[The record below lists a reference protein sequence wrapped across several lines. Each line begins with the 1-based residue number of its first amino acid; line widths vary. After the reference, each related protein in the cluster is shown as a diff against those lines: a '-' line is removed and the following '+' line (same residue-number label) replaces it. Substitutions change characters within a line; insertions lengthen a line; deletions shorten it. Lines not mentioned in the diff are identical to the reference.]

1 MQKFSTYLL
10 ASSAVIS
17 AILCTS
23 SGAWAEEIPA
33 NNQLQADSNSQQLNK
48 NNQQEVM
55 SQVTSVSQLSDVQP
69 NDWAFQAL
77 QSLVERYG
85 CAAGYPNNTYRG
97 NRALSRYEFAAGL
110 NACLDR
116 VNELIATAT
125 SDLVSKQDLA
135 TIQKLQKDF
144 SSELATLKGRV
155 DTVEAKTTELEAN
168 QFSTTT
174 KLQGQVVAVV
184 SDVVSGKKVNG
195 ADIPDKNTTL
205 GARTR
210 LELVSSFTGRD
221 TLLTRL
227 ESNNIKSPDLQTS
240 EGKLSFASGAP
251 SNNVSIG
258 VLSYGFPLTKNTYAN
273 IVANDGIVLDL
284 DTTVNLFD
292 GNGGSGA
299 LSAFAT
305 RNPIYSQLGGAGLGV
320 NQKFGKNLTLSLG
333 YLANKHNTPTAGNGL
348 FNGPYGALAQLTV
361 KPSSRTALGLTYIN
375 SYNQPLGTGS
385 NNATFT
391 NLTSGTN
398 FSSNSYGVEASLG
411 LSKRLVLG
419 GWAGYT
425 NSQILTGT
433 KGEVETW
440 NYAVTLGLPDLG
452 KKGNLAGV
460 LVGMEPKVTNSTA
473 TAAGV
478 TKDPNTSYH
487 IEGFYQYKVSDNI
500 TITPGVIW
508 LTAPNH
514 DKNNDSVVI
523 GALRTTFSF

>member
-10 ASSAVIS
+10 ASSTVIS
-17 AILCTS
+17 AILWTS
-23 SGAWAEEIPA
+23 SGVLAEAIPA
-33 NNQLQADSNSQQLNK
+33 NNQLQTDTNSQQLNI
-48 NNQQEVM
+48 NNQQEVI
-55 SQVTSVSQLSDVQP
+55 SQVTSVSQLSDIQP

-85 CAAGYPNNTYRG
+85 CVAGYPNGTFRG

-125 SDLVSKQDLA
+125 ADLVSKQDLA
-135 TIQKLQKDF
+135 TIQKLQNDF
-144 SSELATLKGRV
+144 SAELATLKGRV
-155 DTVEAKTTELEAN
+155 DTVEAKTADLEAN

-184 SDVVSGKKVNG
+184 SGVVSGDKVGTNN
-195 ADIPDKNTTL
+195 ITNKNTTL

-210 LELVSSFTGRD
+210 LELVTSFTGKD
-221 TLLTRL
+221 TLFTRL
-227 ESNNIKSPDLQTS
+227 ESNNINNFGLNTT
-240 EGKLSFASGAP
+240 EGKLSFASGTP
-251 SNNVSIG
+251 NNNVSIG
-258 VLSYGFPLTKNTYAN
+258 ALSYGFPLGKNTYAN
-273 IVANDGIVLDL
+273 IIANDGIILDL
-284 DTTVNLFD
+284 DTTLNLFD

-299 LSAFAT
+299 VSAFGT
-305 RNPIYSQLGGAGLGV
+305 RNPIYAQLGGAGLGV
-320 NQKFGKNLTLSLG
+320 KQNIGKNLTLSLG
-333 YLANKHNTPTAGNGL
+333 YLASQHNNPTPGNGL
-348 FNGPYGALAQLTV
+348 FDGPYGGLAQLTV
-361 KPSSRTALGLTYIN
+361 KPSDRISLGLTYIN
-375 SYNQPLGTGS
+375 SYNKSLATGS

-391 NLTSGTN
+391 NLASGTN

-411 LSKRLVLG
+411 ITKQLVLG

-425 NSQILTGT
+425 NSQVLTGT
-433 KGEVETW
+433 KGKAEIW

-452 KKGNLAGV
+452 KKGNLAGIV
-460 LVGMEPKVTNSTA
+460 FGMEPKVTNSSVT
-473 TAAGV
+473 GI

-487 IEGFYQYKVSDNI
+487 VEGFYQYKVSDNI
-500 TITPGVIW
+500 TITPAVIW

-514 DKNNDSVVI
+514 SDSSSNLVI

>member
-10 ASSAVIS
+10 ASSTVIS
-17 AILCTS
+17 AVLWTS
-23 SGAWAEEIPA
+23 SGVLAEEIPA
-33 NNQLQADSNSQQLNK
+33 NNQLQTDTNSQQLNI
-48 NNQQEVM
+48 NNQQEGI

-85 CAAGYPNNTYRG
+85 CVAGYPNATFRG

-135 TIQKLQKDF
+135 TIQKLQEDF
-144 SSELATLKGRV
+144 SAELATLKGRV
-155 DTVEAKTTELEAN
+155 DTVEAKTADLEAN

-184 SDVVSGKKVNG
+184 SGVASGNKVGNSN
-195 ADIPDKNTTL
+195 ITSKNTTL

-210 LELVSSFTGRD
+210 LELVTSFTGKD
-221 TLLTRL
+221 TLFTRL
-227 ESNNIKSPDLQTS
+227 ESNNINSFGLNTT
-240 EGKLSFASGAP
+240 EGKLSFASGTP
-251 SNNVSIG
+251 NNNVSIG
-258 VLSYGFPLTKNTYAN
+258 ALSYGFPLGKNTYAN
-273 IVANDGIVLDL
+273 IIANDGIILDL
-284 DTTVNLFD
+284 DTTLNLFD

-299 LSAFAT
+299 VSAFGT
-305 RNPIYSQLGGAGLGV
+305 RNPIYAQLGGAGLGV
-320 NQKFGKNLTLSLG
+320 KQNIGKNLTLSLG
-333 YLANKHNTPTAGNGL
+333 YLASQHNNPTPGNGL
-348 FNGPYGALAQLTV
+348 FDGPYGGLAQLTV
-361 KPSSRTALGLTYIN
+361 KPSDRISLGLTYIN
-375 SYNQPLGTGS
+375 SYNKSLATGS
-385 NNATFT
+385 NNATFA
-391 NLTSGTN
+391 NLAPGTN

-411 LSKRLVLG
+411 ITKKLVLG

-425 NSQILTGT
+425 NSQVLTGT
-433 KGEVETW
+433 KGKAEIW

-452 KKGNLAGV
+452 KKGNLAGIIF
-460 LVGMEPKVTNSTA
+460 GMEPKVTNSTV
-473 TAAGV
+473 TGI

-487 IEGFYQYKVSDNI
+487 VEGFYQYKVSDNI
-500 TITPGVIW
+500 TITPAVIW

-514 DKNNDSVVI
+514 DDSSSNLVI